1 MDLETLK
8 EQVADHLGI
17 EVLPIKY
24 KIMTDDSR
32 LYAKEGY
39 VAINLKY
46 KDNFIET
53 AKSITHEYRHA
64 FQIYYA
70 RLMNDARALRWREEL
85 GMAKNGDSV
94 LYLGQELELD
104 AFAFTKWYMK
114 KYLEK
119 EIIHPNDKYE
129 KVIEMYIEKYREI
142 L

>member
-24 KIMTDDSR
+24 ELMTDDSR

-64 FQIYYA
+64 FQI
-70 RLMNDARALRWREEL
+70 
-85 GMAKNGDSV
+85 
-94 LYLGQELELD
+94 
-104 AFAFTKWYMK
+104 
-114 KYLEK
+114 
-119 EIIHPNDKYE
+119 
-129 KVIEMYIEKYREI
+129 
-142 L
+142 